1 MMAAQYTAQELK
13 TGLSLAVIA
22 NVIWGV
28 AALYWVETAP
38 RASSGRGRAPGNL
51 EPTGRGGSPDLGGP
65 TAGDLA
71 AGQGAKP
78 AGLECAGDGAG

>member
-38 RASSGRGRAPGNL
+38 VRPRMWSRTGQSGVCRSR
-51 EPTGRGGSPDLGGP
+51 RQS
-65 TAGDLA
+65 
-71 AGQGAKP
+71 
-78 AGLECAGDGAG
+78 

>member
-38 RASSGRGRAPGNL
+38 VRPQDVVARSRPAQIRTAAA
-51 EPTGRGGSPDLGGP
+51 TGRLQI
-65 TAGDLA
+65 AR
-71 AGQGAKP
+71 
-78 AGLECAGDGAG
+78 CATTS